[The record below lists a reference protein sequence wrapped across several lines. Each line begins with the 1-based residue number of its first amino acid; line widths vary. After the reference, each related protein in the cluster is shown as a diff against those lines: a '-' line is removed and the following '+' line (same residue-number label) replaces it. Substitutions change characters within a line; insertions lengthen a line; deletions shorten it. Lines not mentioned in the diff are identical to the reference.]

1 MAYNIQ
7 HTLEDNIAAIRLALE
22 WDGKAAL
29 TDGDKATL
37 SKYAGFGGIK
47 PVLYPEASPEV
58 WSAEGATKD
67 DLRLHQPMME
77 LHALLRHH
85 FNDTEY
91 KEILRSLKNS
101 VLTAF
106 YTPSVVPETLY
117 STLQLNGIQPRSLYE
132 PSSGVAYL

>member
-106 YTPSVVPETLY
+106 YTPSVVPETL
-117 STLQLNGIQPRSLYE
+117 
-132 PSSGVAYL
+132 